1 METTATSQISA
12 SPAAPSLAS
21 AEASKPVTKRLTSLD
36 AFRGWTMFW
45 IVGGGADGVLTAVGS

>member
-21 AEASKPVTKRLTSLD
+21 AEALVVEWLILYWMFKRKIFL
-36 AFRGWTMFW
+36 A
-45 IVGGGADGVLTAVGS
+45 A